1 MVKEDIET
9 VIDKLYDLVKA
20 GSKVTVRKAA
30 LALSLTEEQV
40 EKLALILEESGLIE
54 VQYTLGGSVLT
65 PKKIESQA
73 SLIPFAQPVQTKGSE
88 ILEEVKG
95 VENVAEF
102 IEKDFIERLSK
113 TEKALAAAGSGKDLT
128 KKNIEEIRKE
138 LEFLHQRLKNFQ
150 ASIKKIEV
158 GEVSFEEQLVKYQTQ
173 LSELEKTGQLKE
185 SPGGRGRNTPEF
197 LAHFLMFLIAWFQ
210 ALIAS
215 AKKAQAKGAKP
226 AVGTGPAKV
235 FVNAGVQRATAMQRQ
250 AKPAPSKPPAA
261 LKPGKHKRVFE
272 AKPRARKARK
282 NRAHVAGG
290 KHSAVKS
297 RPFKH
302 AGKPKAKPKGRGRRK

>member
-1 MVKEDIET
+1 LVKEDIET

-128 KKNIEEIRKE
+128 KKNIEEIRME

-173 LSELEKTGQLKE
+173 LSKLEKTGQLKE

-215 AKKAQAKGAKP
+215 AKKTQATGAKP
-226 AVGTGPAKV
+226 ALASRGFFA
-235 FVNAGVQRATAMQRQ
+235 NARAPQ
-250 AKPAPSKPPAA
+250 AKPAPKPLAA
-261 LKPGKHKRVFE
+261 QKPGKHKRVFE

-290 KHSAVKS
+290 KHSAAK
-297 RPFKH
+297 RKQTR
-302 AGKPKAKPKGRGRRK
+302 KPKAKPKGRGRRK